1 MELEAQI
8 QESKKK
14 DQEKNKEKEKE
25 KKEGKQKKGKNEKTR
40 KGVNT
45 LMWTK
50 WAGGTEPEEMP
61 GGGLVGGE

>member
-25 KKEGKQKKGKNEKTR
+25 KKERKQKKGKKEKTR

-45 LMWTK
+45 HLVWAK
-50 WAGGTEPEEMP
+50 WAGGTESEEIP
-61 GGGLVGGE
+61 GGRLV